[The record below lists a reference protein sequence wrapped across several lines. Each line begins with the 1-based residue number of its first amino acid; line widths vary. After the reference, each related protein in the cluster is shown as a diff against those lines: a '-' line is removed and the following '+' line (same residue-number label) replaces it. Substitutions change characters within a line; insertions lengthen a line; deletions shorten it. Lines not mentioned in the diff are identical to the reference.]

1 MVSGQRGGDTG
12 APVGCEHRR
21 GRRKGRDEGRRKDR
35 DGHFAARES
44 FRHEGQFQR
53 TTPTSSSYAEF
64 YSSRLFGV
72 RSK

>member
-21 GRRKGRDEGRRKDR
+21 RRRKGRDEGSQDR

-44 FRHEGQFQR
+44 FRHEGN
-53 TTPTSSSYAEF
+53 SSGRRDSYSVRVVLLEPLV
-64 YSSRLFGV
+64 SREKQV
-72 RSK
+72 S